1 MSLAIEIILVLVSIM
16 LIVAVLM
23 QKSKSAGL
31 GAAYGSDTETFGVKG
46 REARKD
52 QQLKKVTLI
61 CACVIAV
68 LALVLMC
75 LG

>member
-1 MSLAIEIILVLVSIM
+1 MRIAIQVLLVLVAVV

-31 GAAYGSDTETFGVKG
+31 GAAYGSDTESFGVKG
-46 REARKD
+46 REAKKD
-52 QQLKKVTLI
+52 LQLKKITLV
-61 CACVIAV
+61 CAGIIAV

-75 LG
+75 IH

>member
-1 MSLAIEIILVLVSIM
+1 MSRAIEIILVLVSVAM
-16 LIVAVLM
+16 IVAVLM

-31 GAAYGSDTETFGVKG
+31 GSAYGSETETFGVKG
-46 REARKD
+46 REAKKD
-52 QQLKKVTLI
+52 QQLKKITLI
-61 CACVIAV
+61 AAGIIAV

>member
-1 MSLAIEIILVLVSIM
+1 MRIAIQILLVLVSIVM
-16 LIVAVLM
+16 IIVVLM

-31 GAAYGSDTETFGVKG
+31 GAAYGSDTESFGVKG
-46 REARKD
+46 REAKKGL
-52 QQLKKVTLI
+52 QLKKITIV

>member
-1 MSLAIEIILVLVSIM
+1 MRIAIQVLLVLVAVV

-52 QQLKKVTLI
+52 QQLKKITLI
-61 CACVIAV
+61 CAGVIAV

>member
-1 MSLAIEIILVLVSIM
+1 MRIAIQVLLVLVAVV

-31 GAAYGSDTETFGVKG
+31 GAAYGSDTESFGVKG
-46 REARKD
+46 REAKKD
-52 QQLKKVTLI
+52 LQLKKITLV
-61 CACVIAV
+61 CAGIIAV

>member
-1 MSLAIEIILVLVSIM
+1 MRIAIQVLLVLVAVV

-31 GAAYGSDTETFGVKG
+31 GAAYGSDTESFGVKG
-46 REARKD
+46 REAKKD
-52 QQLKKVTLI
+52 LQLKKITLI
-61 CACVIAV
+61 CAVVIAV

>member
-1 MSLAIEIILVLVSIM
+1 MNLAIEIILVLVSVV

-31 GAAYGSDTETFGVKG
+31 GAADGSDTETFGVKG
-46 REARKD
+46 REAKKD
-52 QQLKKVTLI
+52 LQLKKITLI
-61 CACVIAV
+61 CAGIIAV

>member
-1 MSLAIEIILVLVSIM
+1 MRIAIQILLVLVSIVM
-16 LIVAVLM
+16 IIVVLM

-31 GAAYGSDTETFGVKG
+31 GAAYGSDTVSFGVKG
-46 REARKD
+46 REAKKD
-52 QQLKKVTLI
+52 LQLKKITIV

>member
-1 MSLAIEIILVLVSIM
+1 MSLAIEIVLVLVSVV
-16 LIVAVLM
+16 LIVVVLM

-31 GAAYGSDTETFGVKG
+31 GSAYGSDPQTFGVKG
-46 REARKD
+46 REAKKD
-52 QQLKKVTLI
+52 LQLKKITLV
-61 CACVIAV
+61 CAGIIAV

>member
-1 MSLAIEIILVLVSIM
+1 MSLAIEIILVLVSILM
-16 LIVAVLM
+16 IVAVLM

-46 REARKD
+46 KEARKD
-52 QQLKKVTLI
+52 QQLKKITLI

>member
-1 MSLAIEIILVLVSIM
+1 MSRAIEIILVLVSVAM
-16 LIVAVLM
+16 IVAVLM

-52 QQLKKVTLI
+52 QQLKKITLV

-68 LALVLMC
+68 MALVLMC

>member
-1 MSLAIEIILVLVSIM
+1 MRIAIQILLVLGSTVMI
-16 LIVAVLM
+16 IVVLM

-31 GAAYGSDTETFGVKG
+31 GAAYGSDTESFGVKG
-46 REARKD
+46 REAKKD
-52 QQLKKVTLI
+52 LQLKKITIV

>member
-1 MSLAIEIILVLVSIM
+1 MSLAIEIVLVLVSVV

-31 GAAYGSDTETFGVKG
+31 GAANANDTETFGVKG

-52 QQLKKVTLI
+52 QQLKKITLI
-61 CACVIAV
+61 CAGIIAV